1 MLETFQEEMETVQQK
16 PKVRIVVEK
25 EDSLSSMGQN
35 VKQVKFIEPQ
45 DVNKKKNSLMTGGN
59 LH

>member
-1 MLETFQEEMETVQQK
+1 METVQQK